1 MLAFPRKARVAVKE
15 LRLNAY
21 AKINLTLD
29 VLGRRPDGYHEIETV
44 LHTLEL
50 HDTVI
55 LREAERGITVRCD
68 HRSVPTDVQNL
79 VFRTAQLLRDV
90 YGVDRPIQI
99 EIRKRIPP
107 ASGLGGGSS
116 DAAVTLLGL
125 AQMWKLR
132 LDGRELIDLASQ
144 IGSDVPFFLTS
155 GAALA
160 TGRGERL
167 TYLPSLAPTWVVLL
181 CPNLEISTRWAY
193 QALDPAGIRERPDTP
208 GLVEAL
214 RAGDVREVAR
224 RVRNVFEELVAAHHP
239 VVAELKRRL
248 VAQGAMG
255 AAMTGT
261 GPVVFGLF
269 EDETSARRA
278 GEALANTFDGEVIV
292 TRTFAELE
300 R

>member
-1 MLAFPRKARVAVKE
+1 MKE

-21 AKINLTLD
+21 AKVNLTLD
-29 VLGRRPDGYHEIETV
+29 VLGRRDDGYHDIETV

-55 LREAERGITVRCD
+55 LREADRGITVLCD
-68 HRSVPTDVQNL
+68 HRAVPTDVQNL
-79 VFRTAQLLRDV
+79 VFRTAQLLRET
-90 YGVDRPIQI
+90 YGVDRDIQI
-99 EIRKRIPP
+99 EIQKRIPP

-125 AQMWKLR
+125 AHMWKLR
-132 LDGRELIDLASQ
+132 LDNRELLSLAGQ
-144 IGSDVPFFLTS
+144 IGSDVPFFLVG

-167 TYLPSLAPTWVVLL
+167 QFLHTLPTTWVVLA
-181 CPNLEISTRWAY
+181 CPSFEISTAWAY
-193 QALDPAGIRERPDTP
+193 RELDLAGIQRRPDTQA
-208 GLVEAL
+208 LIAAL
-214 RAGDVREVAR
+214 RREDVAQVAAHLG
-224 RVRNVFEELVAAHHP
+224 NVFEPLVSSRYP
-239 VVAELKRRL
+239 QVAEAKSRL
-248 VAQGAMG
+248 LASGALG
-255 AAMTGT
+255 ASLTGT

-269 EDETSARRA
+269 AREGDARRA
-278 GEALANTFDGEVIV
+278 AAEIGQDFDGDVVV

>member
-1 MLAFPRKARVAVKE
+1 MKE

-21 AKINLTLD
+21 AKVNLALD
-29 VLGRRPDGYHEIETV
+29 VLGKRDDGYHDIETV

-55 LREAERGITVRCD
+55 LREADHGITVLCD
-68 HRSVPTDVQNL
+68 HNAVPSDVQNL
-79 VFRTAQLLRDV
+79 VFRTAQLVRET
-90 YGVDRPIQI
+90 YGVDRDIQI
-99 EIRKRIPP
+99 EIQKRIPP

-132 LDGRELIDLASQ
+132 LDNRELMGLAAQ
-144 IGSDVPFFLTS
+144 IGSDVPFFLVG

-160 TGRGERL
+160 TGRGERVQ
-167 TYLPSLAPTWVVLL
+167 YLHTLPTTWVVLA
-181 CPNLEISTRWAY
+181 CPNIEVSTAWAY
-193 QALDPAGIRERPDTP
+193 RELDLNGIRERPNTQA
-208 GLVEAL
+208 LIAAL
-214 RAGDVREVAR
+214 RGESVAEVAR
-224 RVRNVFEELVAAHHP
+224 NLGNVFERLISSRYPPVADVKA
-239 VVAELKRRL
+239 RL
-248 VAQGAMG
+248 LQAGALG
-255 AAMTGT
+255 ASLTGT

-269 EDETSARRA
+269 GRESEARKAAEEISAD
-278 GEALANTFDGEVIV
+278 FDGDVIV

>member
-1 MLAFPRKARVAVKE
+1 MVAVKE

-29 VLGRRPDGYHEIETV
+29 VLGKRPDGYHEIETV

-68 HRSVPTDVQNL
+68 HKAVPTDVQNL
-79 VFRTAQLLRDV
+79 VFRTAQLLQDT
-90 YGVDRPIQI
+90 YGVDRPVEI
-99 EIRKRIPP
+99 EIHKRIPP

-132 LDGRELIDLASQ
+132 LDGRELIDLASR
-144 IGSDVPFFLTS
+144 IGSDVPFFLAG
-155 GAALA
+155 GAARA

-167 TYLPSLAPTWVVLL
+167 EYLPSLPSTWVVLL
-181 CPNLEISTRWAY
+181 CPNLQVPTRWAY
-193 QALDPAGIRERPDTP
+193 EVLDPARIHRHPDTAR
-208 GLVEAL
+208 LVQSL
-214 RAGDVREVAR
+214 RAGDVGEVAR
-224 RVRNVFEELVAAHHP
+224 HLGNVFEALVASHYP
-239 VVAELKRRL
+239 IVAELRTRL
-248 VAQGAMG
+248 LEQGSLG
-255 AAMTGT
+255 ASMTGT

-269 EDETSARRA
+269 ADEPTARRA
-278 GEALANTFDGEVIV
+278 HEALAGTFDGEAIL

>member
-1 MLAFPRKARVAVKE
+1 VVALKE

-29 VLGRRPDGYHEIETV
+29 VLGKRDDGYHDVETV

-55 LREAERGITVRCD
+55 IREADHGITVLCD
-68 HRSVPTDVQNL
+68 HYAVPTDVQNL
-79 VFRTAQLLRDV
+79 VFRTAQLVRET
-90 YGVDRPIQI
+90 YGVDRDIQI
-99 EIRKRIPP
+99 EIHKRIPP

-116 DAAVTLLGL
+116 NAAVTLLGL

-132 LDGRELIDLASQ
+132 LDNRQLLAVASQ
-144 IGSDVPFFLTS
+144 IGSDVPFFLVG

-160 TGRGERL
+160 TGRGERVQ
-167 TYLPSLAPTWVVLL
+167 YLHTLPTTWVVLA
-181 CPNLEISTRWAY
+181 CPNIEISTAWAY
-193 QALDPAGIRERPDTP
+193 RELDLGGIRRRPDT
-208 GLVEAL
+208 EAL
-214 RAGDVREVAR
+214 IAALRSENVAGVAANLG
-224 RVRNVFEELVAAHHP
+224 NVFEPLVSSRYPRVADAKARLLAA
-239 VVAELKRRL
+239 
-248 VAQGAMG
+248 GAVG
-255 AAMTGT
+255 ASLTGT

-269 EDETSARRA
+269 ERESDARRA
-278 GEALANTFDGEVIV
+278 AEEMSADFEGDVIV